1 MEINKTK
8 TILDPETIPRVDIDF
23 MNNTHVEELAIA
35 NELGKQVSAFQD
47 GKDTSDENIKKISD
61 LLKKWLDHTIPHF
74 ERENRLMQETG
85 FPAYQ
90 IHSEEHDIAL
100 NRFRTIISA
109 WDENRDIDLVADFV
123 FTLWPNWFNG
133 HVNSMDMMTAKFAV
147 MNGFDPQASLN

>member
-8 TILDPETIPRVDIDF
+8 TILDPETVPQVDIDF
-23 MNNTHVEELAIA
+23 MNSTHLDELAIV
-35 NELGKQVSAFQD
+35 NKLGEHVTAYQD
-47 GKDTSDENIKKISD
+47 GEDSSEDNVNTIAA
-61 LLKKWLDHTIPHF
+61 LLKEWLDHTIPHF
-74 ERENRLMQETG
+74 ERENQLMRDTG

-90 IHSEEHDIAL
+90 VHFDEHEIAL

-109 WDENRDIDLVADFV
+109 WVENKDIDLISDFV

-147 MNGFDPQASLN
+147 MNGFDPTATV

>member
-8 TILDPETIPRVDIDF
+8 TILDPETIPKVDIDF
-23 MNNTHVEELAIA
+23 MNKTHVEELTIA
-35 NELGKQVSAFQD
+35 NDLGKHVSAFQD
-47 GKDTSDENIKKISD
+47 GKDTSDENIKTISD

-74 ERENRLMQETG
+74 ERENQLMLETG

-109 WDENRDIDLVADFV
+109 WDDNQDIDLIADFV

-147 MNGFDPQASLN
+147 MNGFDPQAILG